1 MGERLGPVIVE
12 VELQP
17 PHGGDVALL
26 ALPPAG
32 VDRVHG
38 HEEIPAVGVEMAE
51 PTLIAGTRQG
61 VGRDDALLDA
71 TVLKALDSEE
81 REVLIG
87 AVESPYIR
95 SHRITRVGHRQPAMV
110 VEPVAPYMIKWIIV
124 VCLPPRTPP
133 IRPRSFGRRP
143 ASFPR
148 SSGRRAPEA
157 CFAADEF
164 FSARVRNVHTRR
176 AYGRPVRKFLEW
188 CEEHGLSL
196 QQISPGTAAR
206 FIDGYG
212 ASVSGQKV
220 ALAALRQFFDVLVTR
235 HAVVLNPFLSVR
247 GPRQD
252 TRRGKTPEITVEQT
266 RELLAAMDCSRPMGL
281 RDRAVIGTLAYT
293 GARVGAIAQLRLQDL
308 RDYGEHRSLWF
319 REKRGKEREIPVR
332 IDLDRWLAEYV
343 AAAGMMIPRLPRSS
357 ARRTSTPRP
366 VSGRAASAPGPSAA
380 SSSAASRTPG
390 LPQVFTPHSFRVMV
404 VTDLLTQGVPIEDV
418 QYLAG
423 HSHPSTTQ
431 VYDRRDRRVSRNIV
445 ERISV

>member
-1 MGERLGPVIVE
+1 
-12 VELQP
+12 
-17 PHGGDVALL
+17 
-26 ALPPAG
+26 
-32 VDRVHG
+32 
-38 HEEIPAVGVEMAE
+38 
-51 PTLIAGTRQG
+51 
-61 VGRDDALLDA
+61 
-71 TVLKALDSEE
+71 
-81 REVLIG
+81 
-87 AVESPYIR
+87 
-95 SHRITRVGHRQPAMV
+95 MV
-110 VEPVAPYMIKWIIV
+110 VELVAPIYDKVDYRSMSPANDLTDSTALV
-124 VCLPPRTPP
+124 
-133 IRPRSFGRRP
+133 RPTAGLFP
-143 ASFPR
+143 AILR
-148 SSGRRAPEA
+148 EAGPEA

-220 ALAALRQFFDVLVTR
+220 ALAALRRFFDVLVTR

-266 RELLAAMDCSRPMGL
+266 RELLAAVDCSRPMGL

-308 RDYGEHRSLWF
+308 RDYGEYRSLWF

-332 IDLDRWLAEYV
+332 IDLDRWIAEYV
-343 AAAGMMIPRLPRSS
+343 AAAGIADDPKASPLFRSAGLPRLVRSRGG
-357 ARRTSTPRP
+357 RRRP
-366 VSGRAASAPGPSAA
+366 LDHPLPPQAPPQGRRAPAGVHPSQL
-380 SSSAASRTPG
+380 PG
-390 LPQVFTPHSFRVMV
+390 DGCHGS
-404 VTDLLTQGVPIEDV
+404 LLTQGVPIEDV